1 VKLALLT
8 AGLVLSGGLWPFG
21 GNKEKSYK
29 DDETTIADLKPVDVD
44 LRSDATV
51 PDSARQ
57 AREQYRRFLDVS
69 EAQPAM
75 RSEAMRR
82 LADLNVSAGEDADI
96 VGGEDAAYYREAVEL
111 YAGLLADNPDYEE
124 RDLILYQI
132 ARAQEVLGENA
143 EALTTLDQVVREFPD
158 SRYFD
163 EVQFRRG
170 EILFVDKRYR
180 EAEAAYSA
188 VITVGDGSDFYEQ
201 SLYKHGWSLFK
212 QGLHEE
218 SLDSYLTLLERRL
231 AGAASADAVL
241 ASLSRP
247 EREVVDDTF
256 RVLAISFS
264 YMNGAETVDQ
274 LMDRRPGIA
283 FANLLYAG
291 LGELYLDKERY
302 TDAAETFAAFVAREP
317 THEASPALQARVIDA
332 YTLGR
337 FPSLVL
343 EAKEDY
349 VRYYGLDADYW
360 IAREVSEHPEVVAA
374 LKQNLSDLA
383 GFDHARAQE
392 NDDTEAYERAAGWYR
407 RYLAY
412 FPEDPDSAQRS
423 FLLAE
428 ILIEL
433 GRYGEATDQFID
445 AAYAYGP
452 HERAAE
458 AGYAA
463 LLAARA
469 HEAQLKGELLV
480 AWQARTVAESLRFAD
495 SFPEH
500 PEAGPVRTKVAE
512 ELFAAGQLQ
521 QAIDVAGLV
530 VTMQP
535 PVAMELERTAW
546 RVLGHAQFDLARYAQ
561 AEQAYLRLRQLPAE
575 QPEQLA
581 EIDSRI
587 AASIYRQGEQAR
599 DAGELDAAVAQFLR
613 VRDTVPGDEI
623 VPTAVYDAAALLMSS
638 QLWDRAVPVL
648 ESFRASY
655 PDHRFTDDV
664 TQNLAV
670 ALQSAGRGV
679 EAAAEFERI
688 VELGSVEP
696 EVHREALWEA
706 AELYTAAGSM
716 ADQRRVYEQI
726 VERFPYPLSESIEA
740 RQTLA
745 DLAAGRGD
753 IADRRRWLEDIIAVD
768 AAATAERSDRTRTLA
783 ARATLELAEP
793 LRDSFIAASLSIP
806 LKDSLKV
813 KKNRMELALAAY
825 GNAAA
830 YQVAEVTTAATYEI
844 AQLYYRLSQDLMNS
858 QRPAGLNDEE
868 LEQYTILLEE
878 QAFPFEEQAIDIFAS
893 NAARSADGVYDEW
906 VRKSFGQL
914 AELMPAR
921 YAKVERSETL
931 VAQLD

>member
-1 VKLALLT
+1 MKLALLT
-8 AGLVLSGGLWPFG
+8 TSLVLAAGWWPFG
-21 GNKEKSYK
+21 GDKEKSYK

-44 LRSDATV
+44 LRSEPRV
-51 PDSARQ
+51 PEAARQ
-57 AREQYRRFLDVS
+57 AREHYRRFLEVS
-69 EAQPAM
+69 ESQPEM

-82 LADLNVSAGEDADI
+82 LADLNVSAGEDAGI
-96 VGGEDAAYYREAVEL
+96 VGDEDTVHYREAIEL
-111 YAGLLADNPDYEE
+111 YKGLLAANPDYER

-132 ARAQEVLGENA
+132 ARVQEVLGENDT
-143 EALTTLDQVVREFPD
+143 ALATLDQVVREYPD

-170 EILFVDKRYR
+170 EILFVDKRYA
-180 EAEAAYSA
+180 EAESAYAA
-188 VITVGDGSDFYEQ
+188 VIEVGEASDFYEQ

-212 QGLHEE
+212 QGLHGE

-264 YMNGAETVDQ
+264 YMDGAETVDE

-343 EAKEDY
+343 KAKEDY
-349 VRYYGLDADYW
+349 VRYYGLDAEYW
-360 IAREVSEHPEVVAA
+360 IARDLADHPEVVAA

-383 GFDHARAQE
+383 GYDHARAQQ
-392 NDDTEAYERAAGWYR
+392 DGDTEAYERAAGWYR

-428 ILIEL
+428 ILNEL
-433 GRYGEATDQFID
+433 GRYGEATEQFID

-469 HEAQLKGELLV
+469 HEAQLEDELLM
-480 AWQARTVAESLRFAD
+480 AWRARTVEESLRFAD
-495 SFPEH
+495 SFPQH
-500 PEAGPVRTKVAE
+500 IQAGPVRIKVAE
-512 ELFAAGQLQ
+512 ELFASGQLAR
-521 QAIDVAGLV
+521 AIDVAGLV

-546 RVLGHAQFDLARYAQ
+546 RVLGHAQFDLARYAE
-561 AEQAYLRLRQLPAE
+561 AEQAYQRLRQLPAE
-575 QPEQLA
+575 QPEELA

-599 DAGELDAAVAQFLR
+599 DAGELDVAVAQFLR
-613 VRDTVPGDEI
+613 VRDAVPGDEI
-623 VPTAVYDAAALLMSS
+623 VPTAVYDAAAMLMSA
-638 QLWDRAVPVL
+638 QQWDRAVPVL
-648 ESFRASY
+648 ESFRSSY
-655 PDHRFTDDV
+655 PKHEFADDV

-670 ALQSAGRGV
+670 ALQSSGRGI

-688 VELGSVEP
+688 AVLASVEP

-706 AELYTAAGSM
+706 AELYTNAGSA

-726 VERFPYPLSESIEA
+726 VERFPNPLSESIEA

-745 DLAAGRGD
+745 DLAAERGD
-753 IADRRRWLEDIIAVD
+753 TASRRRWLEDIIAVD
-768 AAATAERSDRTRTLA
+768 AAATAQRSDRSKTLA

-793 LRDSFIAASLSIP
+793 LRDSFVAATLSIP
-806 LKDSLKV
+806 LKDSLKI

-830 YQVAEVTTAATYEI
+830 YQVAEITTAATYEI
-844 AQLYYRLSQDLMNS
+844 AQLYYRLSKDLMDS
-858 QRPAGLNDEE
+858 QRPAGLNDDE

-893 NAARSADGVYDEW
+893 NAVRSADGVYDEW
-906 VRKSFGQL
+906 VQKSFEQL

-921 YAKVERSETL
+921 YAKSERSETL